1 MFELHDVSL
10 LAAAKPEERVLLGD
24 VSAVFPPGELVA
36 VAGPSGSGKSLLL
49 QLLAGVRVPTFGEVL
64 WTGASPRP
72 PVAYHPPTLPS
83 GTSRAEEW
91 LTPAEQVVSALRLR
105 VAGLSREEIARQ
117 TAELLEKT
125 GLSAVADARGAA
137 LSRDQRRRLD
147 LALELAGSPGLLVW
161 DDPEPEPGPEFDHL
175 LQTLAVDLKIA
186 IVRVT
191 ASLDW
196 MDDFDAVLVLSAGQL
211 AYYGAPLCI
220 GHYFQIDTP
229 GQLYRRLGERSPE
242 EWQRS
247 WVKHGPAFGKPLPPE
262 PLREK
267 VVRAGAGA
275 QYRELLRRRWTVAWR
290 DRTSLGWQLT
300 LTAAFPLAAA
310 VFALGGLPR
319 FFNLAGQL
327 HGDVVTKV
335 REQAILAL
343 DATYGARLATAL
355 ALAQFVLLAF
365 LTARFTAREI
375 AGERRFLET
384 GKYRG
389 LRVAG
394 YVAAKAAFLLPCAAL
409 AALWMGVYVHWVC
422 RLPGSLA
429 VQAGVLALANAAFA
443 ALCLAVSGFARS
455 AVRAGRCCFA
465 LAVLQLP
472 FAGVLLAPPEWL
484 SWMLRPLSTVY
495 WGANAYLEAMN
506 GTQFYEVLQMVSPT
520 SPLQWCLG
528 MLALQLALGLGMALL
543 GCHMSHLS
551 KGVGTGCSGT

>member
-72 PVAYHPPTLPS
+72 PVAYRSPSLPS

-91 LTPAEQVVSALRLR
+91 LTPAEQIASALRLR
-105 VAGLSREEIARQ
+105 VAGLSREEMARQ

-125 GLSAVADARGAA
+125 GLSAVAEVRGGA
-137 LSRDQRRRLD
+137 LTRDQRRRLD
-147 LALELAGSPGLLVW
+147 LALELTGSPGLLLW

-175 LQTLAVDLKIA
+175 LQTLAAELKIA

-196 MDDFDAVLVLSAGQL
+196 LDDFDAVLVLSVGQL

-229 GQLYRRLGERSPE
+229 GQLYRCLGERSPE

-247 WVKHGPAFGKPLPPE
+247 WAKHGPAFGKPLPPE

-267 VVRAGAGA
+267 VVRAGAWA
-275 QYRELLRRRWTVAWR
+275 QCRELFRRRWTVAWR
-290 DRTSLGWQLT
+290 DRVSLGWQLT
-300 LTAAFPLAAA
+300 FVAAFPLAAA
-310 VFALGGLPR
+310 VFVLGGLPR

-335 REQAILAL
+335 REQALLAL
-343 DATYGARLATAL
+343 DATYGARLATGL

-365 LTARFTAREI
+365 LTARFAAREI
-375 AGERRFLET
+375 AGERRFLEI

-394 YVAAKAAFLLPCAAL
+394 YVAARAAFLLPSSVF

-443 ALCLAVSGFARS
+443 ALCLAVSSFARS
-455 AVRAGRCCFA
+455 GARAGRCCFA

-528 MLALQLALGLGMALL
+528 MLALQLALGLGMAWI
-543 GCHMSHLS
+543 GCLISHHM
-551 KGVGTGCSGT
+551 KGVGTGRSGT